1 MNGFRVERD
10 SLNKLEIDNLR
21 KKVQSYNRSDLK
33 RGRLK
38 YYVRFEKFMEE
49 ELTLNQVGRL
59 IQESYVRHGKM
70 VCYLCS
76 REVFLDYQKKN
87 PAQVRGLQQDQ
98 FTLDRL
104 DNKKSH
110 RIDNVKICC
119 LTCNILRSDQYE
131 PEEFTWKFK
140 LRPSS
145 SSATSSESQN
155 RSVNM
160 CCT

>member
-1 MNGFRVERD
+1 M
-10 SLNKLEIDNLR
+10 R
-21 KKVQSYNRSDLK
+21 KKVQGYNRSDLK

-49 ELTLNQVGRL
+49 ELTLNQVGVL
-59 IQESYVRHGKM
+59 IQKSYARYGKM

-76 REVFLDYQKKN
+76 REVFLDYTKKN
-87 PAQVRGLQQDQ
+87 QEDQ
-98 FTLDRL
+98 FTLDRI

-110 RIDNVKICC
+110 RIDNVQICC

-140 LRPSS
+140 LRSLSGAP
-145 SSATSSESQN
+145 A
-155 RSVNM
+155 
-160 CCT
+160 